1 MNNIKNIQ
9 PKSVREYYAFFG
21 GEESGVSLEN
31 VSKIWDAAI
40 KSVYKNSDTCNWE
53 FDDIACYYH
62 GNCGIDW
69 CFTDGTL
76 KDNEVNY
83 CPKCGRKVIE
93 VEVNG

>member
-40 KSVYKNSDTCNWE
+40 KSVCKDSDTCNWQY
-53 FDDIACYYH
+53 DDMLGYYH
-62 GNCGIDW
+62 GDCGIDW
-69 CFTDGTL
+69 CFMSDDL
-76 KDNEVNY
+76 KSNGVNF

-93 VEVNG
+93 VEVKG